1 MHPAYIIHVFEHRA
15 YPLEREIFSIGR
27 DTANDVC
34 IREANVSRHHLEI
47 TRGESAYLLAPV
59 GTAPVRLNGQ
69 PIKESHPLQDGDSIG
84 VAYETF
90 IFTMGSLPL
99 GVTIVDEVR
108 DRDPDPATTR
118 PTIVHTALT
127 DPALRAERKPM
138 ALWPVYIGVAIIV
151 GALMYLGTL

>member
-15 YPLEREIFSIGR
+15 YPLERDSFSIGR
-27 DTANDVC
+27 DTANDIC
-34 IREANVSRHHLEI
+34 IREANVSRHHVEI
-47 TRGESAYLLAPV
+47 ARGDSGYLLSPV
-59 GTAPVRLNGQ
+59 GTAPLRLNGQ
-69 PIKESHPLQDGDSIG
+69 PIKEPTTLHDGDSIG

-99 GVTIVDEVR
+99 GVTVVEEVGPR
-108 DRDPDPATTR
+108 ERDPATTR

-138 ALWPVYIGVAIIV
+138 P
-151 GALMYLGTL
+151 